1 MKKDVKKAAKKAVG
15 YFSKGELAL
24 WGVSVSFILLS
35 FFAFNKESHL
45 TLAASV
51 IGVTSLIFNAKGNPF
66 GQALMV
72 VFSVLYGII
81 SFSFS
86 YYGEMITY
94 LGMTA
99 PIALAAAISWFRH
112 PYKEGENE
120 VKVAHVGAKEWAVLI
135 ILTAAVT
142 AAFYFI
148 LKYFNTAK
156 LAISTVSVA
165 TSFIAASL
173 TLLRSPLYGIGY
185 AANDVVLI
193 IMWIM
198 ATVDEPSYLPMI
210 VCFSVFFVNDC
221 YGFINWRKIRQ
232 RQGETARAQ

>member
-1 MKKDVKKAAKKAVG
+1 MKNYQNPFKTFKKHEWAIWLGSLV
-15 YFSKGELAL
+15 L
-24 WGVSVSFILLS
+24 VTVSFM
-35 FFAFNKESHL
+35 FPRERDYL
-45 TLAASV
+45 TLIASL
-51 IGVTSLIFNAKGNPF
+51 IGVTSLMLNAKGDPI
-66 GQALMV
+66 GQVLTV
-72 VFSVLYGII
+72 VFSIFYSVI
-81 SFSFS
+81 SFKFR

-120 VKVAHVGAKEWAVLI
+120 VKVAHVGAKKWAVLI

-173 TLLRSPLYGIGY
+173 TLLRSPLYGLGY
-185 AANDVVLI
+185 ASNDIVLI

-198 ATVDEPSYLPMI
+198 ATVDDPSYLPMI

-232 RQGETARAQ
+232 RQGETAPTQ

>member
-1 MKKDVKKAAKKAVG
+1 MKNYQNPFKTLKKHEWAIWLGSLILVSASFL
-15 YFSKGELAL
+15 FSRERDY
-24 WGVSVSFILLS
+24 
-35 FFAFNKESHL
+35 L
-45 TLAASV
+45 TLIASL
-51 IGVTSLIFNAKGNPF
+51 IGVTSLIFVAKGDPI
-66 GQALMV
+66 GQVLTV
-72 VFSVLYGII
+72 VFSIFYSVI
-81 SFSFS
+81 SFKFR

-99 PIALAAAISWFRH
+99 PIALASAISWFRH

-120 VKVAHVGAKEWAVLI
+120 VKVAHVGAKKWAVLI

-148 LKYFNTAK
+148 LKYFNTAN

-173 TLLRSPLYGIGY
+173 TFLRSPLYGLGY

-198 ATVDEPSYLPMI
+198 ATVDDPSYLPMI
-210 VCFSVFFVNDC
+210 FCFSVFFVNDC

-232 RQGETARAQ
+232 RQGKN